1 LISLPQGIEV
11 MVNEQGADQGRD
23 SARGQQ
29 TGRRRRS
36 IYVRGRPA
44 NIRSCWRARSTRGQ
58 LFDGLLDDELI
69 IHRSATPLL
78 EACRALRER
87 GIDPAAPIVMRY
99 AGSDCDALRTT
110 VGHAAGLT
118 VSDRKG
124 PPTFE
129 PWRASPRSA
138 GSLPTRQIEPAATL
152 VPEALIVRLHGRGA
166 LTCHI

>member
-1 LISLPQGIEV
+1 MTPHVASKLDAAEDRYMFGGGLPTFVHAGV
-11 MVNEQGADQGRD
+11 
-23 SARGQQ
+23 
-29 TGRRRRS
+29 
-36 IYVRGRPA
+36 
-44 NIRSCWRARSTRGQ
+44 RSTRGQ

-78 EACRALRER
+78 EACRVLRER